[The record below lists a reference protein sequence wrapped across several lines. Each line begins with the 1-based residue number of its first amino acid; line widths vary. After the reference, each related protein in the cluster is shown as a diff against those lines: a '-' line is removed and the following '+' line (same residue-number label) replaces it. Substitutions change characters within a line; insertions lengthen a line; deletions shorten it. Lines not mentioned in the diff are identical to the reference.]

1 MLPKMLNE
9 SSLQKCSHMCFL
21 KCFWTLT
28 PFLFLEGKKHLL
40 WNYVVDSVAP
50 WQPTS
55 LLYSIINSREWLHS
69 ILVRTQTHCN
79 NTVCFGFA
87 SPLANSRVE
96 NVLLQWRV
104 ASLLMKQAWDT
115 QVMWDSA
122 LLGSILLQWVWVLTI
137 LFKSDDCSLIPTS
150 NSQCQSKLK
159 TFNILII
166 FIIKWPII
174 LINDQ
179 PTPTII
185 IIIKFK
191 I

>member
-9 SSLQKCSHMCFL
+9 SSLQKCSHICFL

-50 WQPTS
+50 WQPSS

-87 SPLANSRVE
+87 SPLSKQQSGKRVVTMNSGIPPDE
-96 NVLLQWRV
+96 T
-104 ASLLMKQAWDT
+104 SLGH
-115 QVMWDSA
+115 S
-122 LLGSILLQWVWVLTI
+122 
-137 LFKSDDCSLIPTS
+137 SDVGLSFVR
-150 NSQCQSKLK
+150 
-159 TFNILII
+159 FNIVTVSLGPYNPLQIWWL
-166 FIIKWPII
+166 FTHPH
-174 LINDQ
+174 
-179 PTPTII
+179 
-185 IIIKFK
+185 F
-191 I
+191 